1 MTSPSLPKI
10 ALAEALAQNI
20 AALDAARL
28 PQAVGEKC
36 EELLIDAIGLAITAR
51 NQDYVKSV
59 LAACDDDGP
68 CTAIE
73 HQRTLSEAAEA
84 FVNGTA
90 MHGEEFD
97 DTGED
102 RPVHPGAVVVP
113 AVLE

>member
-10 ALAEALAQNI
+10 ALAETLAQNI

-36 EELLIDAIGLAITAR
+36 EELLIDVIGLAITAR

-68 CTAIE
+68 CTAIG
-73 HQRTLSEAAEA
+73 HQRTLSAAA
-84 FVNGTA
+84 ADSVRWCPIA
-90 MHGEEFD
+90 VHGPSSSQAARTLF
-97 DTGED
+97 T
-102 RPVHPGAVVVP
+102 
-113 AVLE
+113 